1 MDCPMTRK
9 MAYVLMLATVM
20 VAILPRPQAALADV
34 YVLESTTMT
43 INAGSRL
50 AASDTI
56 TIPKDSFIRA
66 VLPSGK
72 TQTIKGP
79 YNGSVADLDK
89 GQPHNDGVLSW
100 IRNILE
106 TGGSKE
112 VTPGAT
118 RSIRREP
125 AAVNMAF
132 SWSNVPVTADAVVCV
147 ARNGKV
153 QLLRAPSPRAERV
166 TIVDTLSGARGEA
179 QWEAGGDVAAWPVN
193 LTPRADTTYYL
204 LVPDRPQRQVRFRIL
219 EQLPA
224 DDDVLVVLQGEGCRS
239 QFNAWVRERLASASK
254 R

>member
-1 MDCPMTRK
+1 MTRRISFL
-9 MAYVLMLATVM
+9 LMLAAVTM
-20 VAILPRPQAALADV
+20 AISARPQAAHADV
-34 YVLESTTMT
+34 YVLESTTTT
-43 INAGSRL
+43 ISSGSHL

-56 TIPKDSFIRA
+56 IIPKGSFIRA

-79 YNGSVADLDK
+79 YSGSVADLDK
-89 GQPHNDGVLSW
+89 GQPHNDGVISW

-112 VTPGAT
+112 ATPGAT
-118 RSIRREP
+118 RGIRREP
-125 AAVNMAF
+125 AVVNTAF
-132 SWSNVPVTADAVVCV
+132 SWSAVPVTADAVVCI
-147 ARNGKV
+147 ARNGTV
-153 QLLRAPSPRAERV
+153 QLVRAPSPRAERV

-179 QWEAGGDVAAWPVN
+179 QWEAGGADAAWPAN

-204 LVPDRPQRQVRFRIL
+204 LIPDRPQRQLRFRIL

-239 QFNAWVRERLASASK
+239 QFNAWVRERLASK

>member
-1 MDCPMTRK
+1 MTRRISFL
-9 MAYVLMLATVM
+9 LMLAAVTM
-20 VAILPRPQAALADV
+20 AISARPQAAHADV
-34 YVLESTTMT
+34 YVLESTTTT
-43 INAGSRL
+43 ISSGSHL

-56 TIPKDSFIRA
+56 IIPKGSFIRA

-79 YNGSVADLDK
+79 YSGSVADLDK
-89 GQPHNDGVLSW
+89 GQPHNDGVISW

-112 VTPGAT
+112 ATPGAT
-118 RSIRREP
+118 RGIRREP
-125 AAVNMAF
+125 AVVNMAF
-132 SWSNVPVTADAVVCV
+132 SWSAVPVTADAVVCI
-147 ARNGKV
+147 ARNGTV
-153 QLLRAPSPRAERV
+153 QLVRAPSPRAERV

-179 QWEAGGDVAAWPVN
+179 QWEAGGADAAWPAN
-193 LTPRADTTYYL
+193 LTPRADTIYYL
-204 LVPDRPQRQVRFRIL
+204 LIPDRPQRQLRFRIL

-239 QFNAWVRERLASASK
+239 QFNAWVRERLASK

>member
-1 MDCPMTRK
+1 MTRR
-9 MAYVLMLATVM
+9 MTSLFVLAAVTVVMLA
-20 VAILPRPQAALADV
+20 RPQAAHADV

-43 INAGSRL
+43 ISAGSHL

-56 TIPKDSFIRA
+56 AIPKGSYIRA

-79 YNGSVADLDK
+79 YSGSVADLDK

-118 RSIRREP
+118 RGIRREP
-125 AAVNMAF
+125 AVVDLGF
-132 SWSNVPVTADAVVCV
+132 SWSAVPVTADAVMCIT
-147 ARNGKV
+147 RNGTL
-153 QLLRAPSPRAERV
+153 QLVRASSPRAERV
-166 TIVDTLSGARGEA
+166 TIVDSLSGARGEA
-179 QWEAGGDVAAWPVN
+179 QWEAGGNVAAWPAN

-204 LVPDRPQRQVRFRIL
+204 LVPDRPQRQLRFRIL

-224 DDDVLVVLQGEGCRS
+224 DDDVLVVLQGEGCRP
-239 QFNAWVRERLASASK
+239 QFNAWVRERLASK